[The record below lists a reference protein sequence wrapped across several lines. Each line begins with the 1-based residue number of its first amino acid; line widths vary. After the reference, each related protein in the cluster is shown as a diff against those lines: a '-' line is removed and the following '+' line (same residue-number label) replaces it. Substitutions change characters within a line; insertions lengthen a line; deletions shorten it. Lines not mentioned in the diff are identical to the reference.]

1 MIGTRKTIHKM
12 TAKEKILGNIKELQ
26 LPSKAMP
33 MVPIFEGLSDDKH
46 SFFFETLET
55 LGVEVIISEDKTEL
69 SKLVASR
76 EEEGP
81 VYSSIQELGYTDTLE
96 NTEMADLNLSVIEG
110 ELGVAENGAIW
121 VEGDALTQRALT
133 AIASHLIIV
142 LPYQKV
148 VWNMHEAYTYV
159 EPRQSGYGVFISG
172 PSKTADIEQSL
183 VKGAHGAK
191 SLTVFIQK

>member
-1 MIGTRKTIHKM
+1 M
-12 TAKEKILGNIKELQ
+12 TAKEKILSNIKDLQ
-26 LPSKAMP
+26 LPSKALP
-33 MVPIFEGLSDDKH
+33 LVPIFEGLSDDKH
-46 SFFFETLET
+46 SFFLETLET
-55 LGVEVIISEDKTEL
+55 LGVEVIISEDKAAL
-69 SKLVASR
+69 AQLVAER
-76 EEEGP
+76 AEEGP
-81 VYSSIQELGYTDTLE
+81 VYSPISELGYTNTLE

-121 VEGDALTQRALT
+121 VEGDALTERALT
-133 AIASHLIIV
+133 AIGSHLMIV

>member
-1 MIGTRKTIHKM
+1 M
-12 TAKEKILGNIKELQ
+12 TAKEKILGNIKDLQ

-46 SFFFETLET
+46 SFFFETLEI

-69 SKLVASR
+69 SKLVASK

-81 VYSSIQELGYTDTLE
+81 VYSSIPELGYTDTLE